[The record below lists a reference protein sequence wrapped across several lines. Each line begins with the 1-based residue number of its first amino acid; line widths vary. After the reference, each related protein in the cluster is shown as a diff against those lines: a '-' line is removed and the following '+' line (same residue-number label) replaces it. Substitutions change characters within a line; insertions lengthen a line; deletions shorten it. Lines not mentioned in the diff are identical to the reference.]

1 VLAVAF
7 DAMTSHAAHLVAS
20 GIWIILTSLLSSPAI
35 FLFCWSVRG
44 AGGQH
49 CILLRSGLAAMYET
63 EVYFLLPS
71 TLTVTLIL
79 KRKKYQHVQGIQHLQ
94 FSLQNVY

>member
-1 VLAVAF
+1 
-7 DAMTSHAAHLVAS
+7 
-20 GIWIILTSLLSSPAI
+20 
-35 FLFCWSVRG
+35 
-44 AGGQH
+44 
-49 CILLRSGLAAMYET
+49 MYET